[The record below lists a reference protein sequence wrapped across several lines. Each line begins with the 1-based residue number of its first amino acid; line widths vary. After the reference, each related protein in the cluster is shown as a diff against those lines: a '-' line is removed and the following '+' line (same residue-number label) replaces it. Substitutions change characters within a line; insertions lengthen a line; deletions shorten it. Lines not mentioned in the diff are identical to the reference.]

1 MSYQKIYV
9 ICDADQGGAQLLS
22 PLRPDVVASFEGM
35 LEPNGDFVGVVYP
48 NEPTAR
54 MALEAIS
61 GVTVLPSHTGRGK
74 LTADH
79 KKRLD
84 KVGHG
89 AHGVGANDDGY
100 TAAVKLHGYYKALT
114 HPESR
119 CMAALHPDV

>member
-9 ICDADQGGAQLLS
+9 ICDAAHGGAQLLS
-22 PLRPDVVASFEGM
+22 PLRPDVIASFEGM

-48 NEPTAR
+48 NEATAR
-54 MALEAIS
+54 TAIADIP

-84 KVGHG
+84 KVGGGSHG
-89 AHGVGANDDGY
+89 IAANDDGH
-100 TAAVKLHGYYKALT
+100 TAAVKLHGYYKSIT